1 MGLFSFLKKKSDAP
15 PAPAEARPRPG
26 ARTGT
31 AGSPHGPATIAG
43 NPGTRMP
50 LDTEAE
56 RERQREIARAT
67 AAKIDEIELEMASDI
82 FDDAAWGSPRRAPA
96 AVAALAAG
104 AAGAGTSA
112 TTAAATGGAGPAA
125 AGDAGLHADGLPG
138 PDSALEAAA
147 PSSAPAV
154 EEAAILY
161 ANGQL
166 DAAEQSLRA
175 GLADN
180 RNDRMPWWMLFDL
193 YQAGAREDAFDSIAI
208 DYASHF
214 ETSPPAY
221 RAPAAGLAGAVAG
234 PGAGQA
240 FSGITPTASLSGR
253 LDADA
258 DADAGA
264 RLARLQAPPLPGAS
278 AASAAAS
285 TPLAPVRL
293 EFSAVSSATPEGC
306 AVLLDTL
313 QALRRAGREL
323 VLAGAD
329 HLVGVL
335 RPMLAIGEGTASQ
348 APWLL
353 LLELLLLM
361 NREKDFEETAMDY
374 CVTFEVSPP
383 SFEALARTAL
393 SISTGSSA
401 ANRAGNDAGA
411 GIEGDRF
418 LLPAVI
424 EGDSAALLAAIE
436 AYAHERRLL
445 VLDCSRLARIDYGAA
460 TVLVTRLRALA
471 APHSDGDGDGETR
484 RTIELRDLN
493 HLVAAL
499 LRLLGAAEPIRLYA
513 HRY

>member
-1 MGLFSFLKKKSDAP
+1 VGLFAFLKKKSDAP
-15 PAPAEARPRPG
+15 PAAAEVHARP
-26 ARTGT
+26 AV
-31 AGSPHGPATIAG
+31 A
-43 NPGTRMP
+43 NPSTRMP

-82 FDDAAWGSPRRAPA
+82 FDNAAWGSPRRAPA
-96 AVAALAAG
+96 AVAALAAD
-104 AAGAGTSA
+104 AAGTESGTA
-112 TTAAATGGAGPAA
+112 FDAGPAS
-125 AGDAGLHADGLPG
+125 DGLSG
-138 PDSALEAAA
+138 PDSALGTAAA

-175 GLADN
+175 SLAGAG
-180 RNDRMPWWMLFDL
+180 NDRMPWWMLFDL

-221 RAPAAGLAGAVAG
+221 RAPAASVAG
-234 PGAGQA
+234 TGKGAGSGPGSQA
-240 FSGITPTASLSGR
+240 FSGVTPTASLSGC
-253 LDADA
+253 LDA
-258 DADAGA
+258 GVGV
-264 RLARLQAPPLPGAS
+264 RLARLQAP
-278 AASAAAS
+278 AAA
-285 TPLAPVRL
+285 APVRI
-293 EFSAVSSATPEGC
+293 EFSAIVSATPEGC

-329 HLVGVL
+329 HLMGVL

-353 LLELLLLM
+353 LLELLLLI

-383 SFEALARTAL
+383 SFEAPARTAR
-393 SISTGSSA
+393 SIGTDHSA
-401 ANRAGNDAGA
+401 AVAASAAA

-424 EGDSAALLAAIE
+424 EGGSTALLAAID
-436 AYAHERRLL
+436 AYARERQLL

-460 TVLVTRLRALA
+460 AVLVTRLRSLA
-471 APHSDGDGDGETR
+471 TDDGEGR
-484 RTIELRDLN
+484 RHIELRDLN

-499 LRLLGAAEPIRLYA
+499 LRLLGAGEPIRLYA

>member
-1 MGLFSFLKKKSDAP
+1 VGLFSFLKKMSDAP
-15 PAPAEARPRPG
+15 PAPAQARPRP
-26 ARTGT
+26 A
-31 AGSPHGPATIAG
+31 AASPS
-43 NPGTRMP
+43 TRMP

-82 FDDAAWGSPRRAPA
+82 FDDDAWSSPRRAPA

-104 AAGAGTSA
+104 AGSAGV
-112 TTAAATGGAGPAA
+112 PAA
-125 AGDAGLHADGLPG
+125 AGAGIAGAAPATLLDGGLNTDGLSG
-138 PDSALEAAA
+138 LDSALGAAAA

-161 ANGQL
+161 ANGQS

-175 GLADN
+175 SLTSSS
-180 RNDRMPWWMLFDL
+180 NDRMPWWMLFDL
-193 YQAGAREDAFDSIAI
+193 YQAGAREEAFDSIAI

-221 RAPAAGLAGAVAG
+221 RAPAGTVPGAGAG
-234 PGAGQA
+234 PGSAA
-240 FSGITPTASLSGR
+240 FSGVTPTASLSGC
-253 LDADA
+253 LEAG
-258 DADAGA
+258 AGA
-264 RLARLQAPPLPGAS
+264 RLARLQAPPAAPSSASSGAC
-278 AASAAAS
+278 A
-285 TPLAPVRL
+285 PPVRI
-293 EFSAVSSATPEGC
+293 EFSAVTGATPEGC

-383 SFEALARTAL
+383 SFEAPARTAL
-393 SISTGSSA
+393 SISTDDSAGSS
-401 ANRAGNDAGA
+401 A

-424 EGDSAALLAAIE
+424 EGGSPALLAAID
-436 AYAHERRLL
+436 AYAQERPLL
-445 VLDCSRLARIDYGAA
+445 VLDCSHLARIDYGAA
-460 TVLVTRLRALA
+460 AMLVTRLRALA
-471 APHSDGDGDGETR
+471 EDGGDSPR
-484 RTIELRDLN
+484 RIELRDLN

-499 LRLLGAAEPIRLYA
+499 LRLLGAGEPIRLYT

>member
-1 MGLFSFLKKKSDAP
+1 MGLFSFLKKKSDAL
-15 PAPAEARPRPG
+15 PAQADARPRPG
-26 ARTGT
+26 ARTSP

-43 NPGTRMP
+43 NPTTRMP

-82 FDDAAWGSPRRAPA
+82 FDDEAWGSPRRAPA

-104 AAGAGTSA
+104 AGTSGTAAAGTSGAGT
-112 TTAAATGGAGPAA
+112 TVLEDGGAG
-125 AGDAGLHADGLPG
+125 LHTDGLPG
-138 PDSALEAAA
+138 PESALEAAA

-166 DAAEQSLRA
+166 EAAEQSLRA
-175 GLADN
+175 SLDDN
-180 RNDRMPWWMLFDL
+180 RSDRMPWWMLFDL

-221 RAPAAGLAGAVAG
+221 RAPVAASGTGAG

-240 FSGITPTASLSGR
+240 FSGITPTASLNGC
-253 LDADA
+253 LDAS
-258 DADAGA
+258 AGA
-264 RLARLQAPPLPGAS
+264 RLARLQALPLSAAAGVSAASTAS
-278 AASAAAS
+278 AATAA
-285 TPLAPVRL
+285 TLAPVRL

-329 HLVGVL
+329 HLVAVL
-335 RPMLAIGEGTASQ
+335 RPMLAIGEGAAGQ

-383 SFEALARTAL
+383 SFEAPARTAL
-393 SISTGSSA
+393 SISADNGNGKHAGHVPGS
-401 ANRAGNDAGA
+401 GA

-424 EGDSAALLAAIE
+424 EGDSAALLAAIH

-460 TVLVTRLRALA
+460 ALLVTRLRALA
-471 APHSDGDGDGETR
+471 ARDSGDDSDSGR
-484 RTIELRDLN
+484 IIELRDLN
-493 HLVAAL
+493 HLAAAL
-499 LRLLGAAEPIRLYA
+499 LRLLGAAEPVRLYT

>member
-1 MGLFSFLKKKSDAP
+1 
-15 PAPAEARPRPG
+15 
-26 ARTGT
+26 
-31 AGSPHGPATIAG
+31 
-43 NPGTRMP
+43 MP

-82 FDDAAWGSPRRAPA
+82 FDDDAWSSPRRAPA

-104 AAGAGTSA
+104 A
-112 TTAAATGGAGPAA
+112 GGAGVPGA
-125 AGDAGLHADGLPG
+125 AGSATAGMAPVTLLDSGLDTDGLSG
-138 PDSALEAAA
+138 LDSALGAAAA

-161 ANGQL
+161 ANGQS

-175 GLADN
+175 SLASSS
-180 RNDRMPWWMLFDL
+180 NDRMPWWMLFDL
-193 YQAGAREDAFDSIAI
+193 YQAGAREEAFDSIAI

-221 RAPAAGLAGAVAG
+221 RALAGTAPGTGGG
-234 PGAGQA
+234 PDSAA
-240 FSGITPTASLSGR
+240 FSGVTPTASLSGC
-253 LDADA
+253 LDAG
-258 DADAGA
+258 AGA
-264 RLARLQAPPLPGAS
+264 RLARLQAPAAAPSSAS
-278 AASAAAS
+278 GAASA
-285 TPLAPVRL
+285 PPVRI
-293 EFSAVSSATPEGC
+293 EFSAVTGATPEGC

-383 SFEALARTAL
+383 SFEAPARTAL
-393 SISTGSSA
+393 SISTDDSAGS
-401 ANRAGNDAGA
+401 NA

-424 EGDSAALLAAIE
+424 EGGSPALLAAID
-436 AYAHERRLL
+436 AYAQDRPLL
-445 VLDCSRLARIDYGAA
+445 VLDCSHLARIDYGAA
-460 TVLVTRLRALA
+460 AMLVARLRALA
-471 APHSDGDGDGETR
+471 EDGGAHPR
-484 RTIELRDLN
+484 RIELRDLN

-499 LRLLGAAEPIRLYA
+499 LRLLGAGEPIRLYT